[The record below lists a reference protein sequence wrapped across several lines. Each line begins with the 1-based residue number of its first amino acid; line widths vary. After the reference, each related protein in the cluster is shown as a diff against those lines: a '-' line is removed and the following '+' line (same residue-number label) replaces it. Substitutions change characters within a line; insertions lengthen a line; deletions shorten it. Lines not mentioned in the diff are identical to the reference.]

1 MAQDIFLKI
10 NGIDGESQDASH
22 KNEVEVLNWSWKIE
36 QLSTMHSGSGGGAG
50 KATVSDLTFE
60 HHIDRASP
68 NLMKYCLTGKHI
80 DAEGLVACLSTGM
93 ARVARVTPDYVG
105 SEAEVFSPAFV
116 EFALA
121 VTQVS
126 HADVDGVPLFR
137 ADPSVVICTGGRVTV
152 RTANGDSIELS
163 RGESLHLGPDDTE
176 PTVFGLGEV
185 AQAFEPTARALR
197 SRLIDVV

>member
-80 DAEGLVACLSTGM
+80 DQATLVV
-93 ARVARVTPDYVG
+93 R
-105 SEAEVFSPAFV
+105 EAGGNPL
-116 EFALA
+116 EFLKITMSDVI
-121 VTQVS
+121 VTQV
-126 HADVDGVPLFR
+126 AP
-137 ADPSVVICTGGRVTV
+137 GGSTDDTV
-152 RTANGDSIELS
+152 RSREIVSLSFAKVKQEYVVQNAQGGSGGAVTAGYDIKGNKE
-163 RGESLHLGPDDTE
+163 
-176 PTVFGLGEV
+176 
-185 AQAFEPTARALR
+185 A
-197 SRLIDVV
+197 